1 MVTCVLLRGSATL
14 NDVFYLKEDLSDDEA
29 DVFAFKN
36 IITGEVYVFII
47 NKDGLWYKDYKAQRS
62 ADEMKLL
69 DLEVYS
75 L

>member
-36 IITGEVYVFII
+36 IIT
-47 NKDGLWYKDYKAQRS
+47 KAQGHPHHQH
-62 ADEMKLL
+62 AK
-69 DLEVYS
+69 
-75 L
+75 